1 MATAPLSTLGKP
13 TVELVGSDSNGLI
26 SFLNA
31 GTTAVSAS
39 SKTNFSILKIYIY
52 ILAIETHQ
60 RLSASP
66 GSCTRQHLLRAL
78 LSKLCQV
85 KKFL

>member
-52 ILAIETHQ
+52 IFWQLKLT
-60 RLSASP
+60 SAF
-66 GSCTRQHLLRAL
+66 LLL
-78 LSKLCQV
+78 QEVVPVSTC
-85 KKFL
+85 